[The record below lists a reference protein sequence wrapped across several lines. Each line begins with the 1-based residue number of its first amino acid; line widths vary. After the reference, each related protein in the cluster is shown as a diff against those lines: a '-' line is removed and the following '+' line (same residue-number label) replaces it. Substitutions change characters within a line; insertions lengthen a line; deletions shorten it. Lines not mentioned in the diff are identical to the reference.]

1 MAHSLPLQGKVAVV
15 TGASSGI
22 GEAISKRLAEA
33 GAKVMMGA
41 RRTDRLAALQKE
53 IESAGGSAAFKETDV
68 VSRDQVV
75 GLVKAAQDTFGPVD
89 IMVNNAGVMLLSPV
103 TAFLQDEWER
113 MLDVNVKGV
122 LNGVAAVLPSMLER
136 GTGDI
141 INISSDAGRKLFPNG
156 AIYCASKW
164 ALEAI
169 TQGLRSEV
177 AGKGVRVTSI
187 QPGVTHS
194 ELATHTT
201 HEETKQMG
209 AAFSKAIRFLDADD
223 VARAVVYAT
232 SQPLHCAINEILQ
245 VQLSFRVPDVVELPL
260 WQDKRLLFFLMELFG
275 PRSLEVI
282 VGDALPF
289 ELTHLVGGDEVGV
302 DVERGSAKA
311 ATKDA
316 VQVKHEARTNLY
328 ERTLLLFILH
338 DLVVSEPYF
347 LVHNGKVE
355 DVVDERFA
363 LAVAFW
369 RAKNLHEKL
378 LDENPVRLLSKGFVK
393 GQNGP

>member
-75 GLVKAAQDTFGPVD
+75 GLVKAAQDTFGPVRSFLPLFCMVD

-232 SQPLHCAINEILQ
+232 SQPLHCAINEILVRPTQ
-245 VQLSFRVPDVVELPL
+245 Q
-260 WQDKRLLFFLMELFG
+260 
-275 PRSLEVI
+275 
-282 VGDALPF
+282 
-289 ELTHLVGGDEVGV
+289 
-302 DVERGSAKA
+302 GS
-311 ATKDA
+311 
-316 VQVKHEARTNLY
+316 
-328 ERTLLLFILH
+328 
-338 DLVVSEPYF
+338 
-347 LVHNGKVE
+347 
-355 DVVDERFA
+355 
-363 LAVAFW
+363 
-369 RAKNLHEKL
+369 
-378 LDENPVRLLSKGFVK
+378 
-393 GQNGP
+393 